1 MYKRQDWN
9 NLPLNEAVFPML
21 YVVICTTFM
30 TYFLNGY
37 ALTRLTSSEVAVF
50 VYLQPIIGVA
60 FALFSKSDRL
70 SLTII
75 IASILIFTYFGWMID
90 REIDSSPFAILIGM
104 LLGMIITLI

>member
-1 MYKRQDWN
+1 MIFNIPLGLNQFLEVDRN
-9 NLPLNEAVFPML
+9 NLPLNEAVFPMF

-60 FALFSKSDRL
+60 FAILSKSDTL
-70 SLTII
+70 SFTII
-75 IASILIFTYFGWMID
+75 IASVLIFSGLYLTTKKD
-90 REIDSSPFAILIGM
+90 KL
-104 LLGMIITLI
+104 